1 MLAAGHD
8 SAVKVFGVP
17 RLRPSSASA
26 LFGFGSSHGPIIVGP
41 SHRPRTAVTSI
52 APWLSFTFSVLMLL
66 AYEWHVHH
74 IGKRNPEKLAR
85 YANARLRMHWV
96 GTLAN
101 KPGFEIVAVQALRNS
116 LMAASISAS
125 TAALAVMGALS
136 MSGAS
141 LASNLTRWS
150 GENALH
156 TTLQGL
162 LVGVLF
168 ASYVCSAMSTRHYSH
183 ASFIMSM
190 PCDLQERAHLNP
202 SAATHVRRAGLM
214 YSWGLRLFLMVMP
227 VVAGIVHPMAMLPA
241 AALLLIGLI
250 LFDQPA
256 NDVEVD

>member
-1 MLAAGHD
+1 MNTLVSWAGFL
-8 SAVKVFGVP
+8 V
-17 RLRPSSASA
+17 
-26 LFGFGSSHGPIIVGP
+26 
-41 SHRPRTAVTSI
+41 
-52 APWLSFTFSVLMLL
+52 SVLMLV
-66 AYEWHVHH
+66 AYEWRIHHVGQREPH
-74 IGKRNPEKLAR
+74 RLAR

-96 GTLAN
+96 VSLAD

-136 MSGAS
+136 LAGAS
-141 LASNLTRWS
+141 LAANITRWS

-156 TTLQGL
+156 TTLQALLIGL
-162 LVGVLF
+162 LF

-190 PCDLQERAHLNP
+190 PCDRPERAQLNP
-202 SAATHVRRAGLM
+202 SAQIHVRRAGLM
-214 YSWGLRLFLMVMP
+214 YSWGLRLFLMVLP

-241 AALLLIGLI
+241 TALLLIGLV

>member
-1 MLAAGHD
+1 MNAF
-8 SAVKVFGVP
+8 V
-17 RLRPSSASA
+17 
-26 LFGFGSSHGPIIVGP
+26 
-41 SHRPRTAVTSI
+41 
-52 APWLSFTFSVLMLL
+52 PWLSFALSVLMLV

-74 IGKRNPEKLAR
+74 TGKHAPEKLAR

-96 GTLAN
+96 ISLAD

-141 LASNLTRWS
+141 LAANLARWS

-156 TTLQGL
+156 TTLQAM
-162 LVGVLF
+162 LVGLLF

-190 PCDLQERAHLNP
+190 PHERPERQQLNA
-202 SAATHVRRAGLM
+202 SAQTHVRRAGLM
-214 YSWGLRLFLMVMP
+214 YSWGLRLFLMVLP

-241 AALLLIGLI
+241 TALLLIGLVH
-250 LFDQPA
+250 FDQPA
-256 NDVEVD
+256 HDVEVD

>member
-1 MLAAGHD
+1 MNDL
-8 SAVKVFGVP
+8 
-17 RLRPSSASA
+17 
-26 LFGFGSSHGPIIVGP
+26 
-41 SHRPRTAVTSI
+41 
-52 APWLSFTFSVLMLL
+52 APWLSFLLSVLLL
-66 AYEWHVHH
+66 VAYEWHVHH
-74 IGKRNPEKLAR
+74 TGKRNPEKLSR

-96 GTLAN
+96 VSLAE

-136 MSGAS
+136 LAGAS
-141 LASNLTRWS
+141 LASNLARWS

-156 TTLQGL
+156 TTLQAL
-162 LVGVLF
+162 LIGVLF

-190 PCDLQERAHLNP
+190 PCDRPERATLNP
-202 SAATHVRRAGLM
+202 TAAIHVRRAGIM
-214 YSWGLRLFLMVMP
+214 YSWGLRLFLMVLP

-241 AALLLIGLI
+241 SALLLIGLI